1 MWSRLRLRR
10 GANSQRC
17 TTHSSL
23 ASRRSPRLPSSSA
36 QRPRLQRFVEGR
48 GVVEVCLRERERER
62 ERERGTRVFA
72 YITHT
77 HTHIRKRTRAC
88 VMAAHCRAPDWPLSH
103 VALAALD
110 HRRSTRAKAAC
121 TICCW
126 CASSAQP
133 MLKSYCSSAQRLP
146 SSRGMNS
153 ANTRPALISS
163 SSLCVVVASIFF
175 LYTKQATVLVLSCL
189 LAPLDTH
196 TTTPHTHTHTHH
208 FSLSIFDPLFE
219 FVDSSITVHVCASPL
234 PNTVRVQNLA
244 TYLLLLVIHTFPDK
258 ISHRERVFA
267 ALHLINAA
275 GPFAS
280 AFHKVWCF
288 ALVRCLLFC
297 CLLFLA
303 AHKEPIS
310 SILAPVSMNDVH
322 LPHPPAYR
330 AACCDW
336 PTRSG
341 SACTS

>member
-1 MWSRLRLRR
+1 MLLK
-10 GANSQRC
+10 C
-17 TTHSSL
+17 
-23 ASRRSPRLPSSSA
+23 
-36 QRPRLQRFVEGR
+36 
-48 GVVEVCLRERERER
+48 VCERERER
-62 ERERGTRVFA
+62 ERERDPCFRIH
-72 YITHT
+72 YTHT
-77 HTHIRKRTRAC
+77 HTHPQTHARVC
-88 VMAAHCRAPDWPLSH
+88 DG
-103 VALAALD
+103 
-110 HRRSTRAKAAC
+110 
-121 TICCW
+121 
-126 CASSAQP
+126 
-133 MLKSYCSSAQRLP
+133 CSLPCSRL
-146 SSRGMNS
+146 
-153 ANTRPALISS
+153 
-163 SSLCVVVASIFF
+163 ASITRGSGRIGSQTLDPSKGGVYDLLLVRVLSTTDVEVLLQQCAEAAIFSWNELSKHTPRPYFVKFFVRRCGQHFF